1 MWRDVTRPRRYR
13 GLLRVLFI
21 GFVLLRRAALGS
33 GLWYHSRQ
41 TPRLVTGVFGSIFS
55 LFCSSRFTS
64 VSNFRLFC
72 TSTVLWKINI
82 LVKVWPQQDFVSSD
96 GRRGLIG
103 LSHDIGA
110 ATLGTAGYSQIPTCR
125 ARHDFHSPPT
135 FVNPLHYTYISRRL
149 LSSILSLDLSR
160 TTNRAIVCFNTF
172 SIDLI
177 LDLGPQPT
185 IWSNIQTPEFSEK
198 SCLALTGKR
207 GKNQIVALLSAFS
220 SLFEKVFSV
229 EFSEL
234 FSQMGHQFTF
244 TQLPTYPFQRLY
256 NYPAYIATRDSL
268 LGVGHHIVV

>member
-1 MWRDVTRPRRYR
+1 M
-13 GLLRVLFI
+13 
-21 GFVLLRRAALGS
+21 
-33 GLWYHSRQ
+33 
-41 TPRLVTGVFGSIFS
+41 
-55 LFCSSRFTS
+55 
-64 VSNFRLFC
+64 
-72 TSTVLWKINI
+72 
-82 LVKVWPQQDFVSSD
+82 KVWPQQDFVSSD

-110 ATLGTAGYSQIPTCR
+110 ATLGIAGYSQIPTRR

-234 FSQMGHQFTF
+234 FSQMDHQFTF
-244 TQLPTYPFQRLY
+244 MQLPTYPFQRLY

-268 LGVGHHIVV
+268 LALPEIA